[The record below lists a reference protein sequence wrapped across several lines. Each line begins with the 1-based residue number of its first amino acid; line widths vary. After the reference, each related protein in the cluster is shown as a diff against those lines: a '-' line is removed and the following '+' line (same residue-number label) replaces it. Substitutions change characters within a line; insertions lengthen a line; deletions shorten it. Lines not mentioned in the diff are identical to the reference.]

1 MRQLPGRN
9 YIFFFLHISLNLAAY
24 MQIQTVSA
32 VSLSSAAHLPG
43 PICST
48 FWTKFKRC
56 YWIVQKNV
64 TDCSP
69 KKPLSFTHAKGQISS
84 GSEALLK
91 DLIWYRRITDDSF
104 KAEKYVRH
112 MSHDYN
118 QNRALMWPQNPT
130 TPLLSITLDHFSKET
145 GFLSSKSLKQLL
157 LSSVSEIT
165 FPLFISFSYL
175 PR

>member
-1 MRQLPGRN
+1 
-9 YIFFFLHISLNLAAY
+9 

-32 VSLSSAAHLPG
+32 VSLSSAAHLPC
-43 PICST
+43 PICSS

-56 YWIVQKNV
+56 YWIVQKILL
-64 TDCSP
+64 TALQ
-69 KKPLSFTHAKGQISS
+69 KKKLSFTYAKGQISS

-118 QNRALMWPQNPT
+118 QNRALMGSQNPT
-130 TPLLSITLDHFSKET
+130 TPLPSITLDHFSKET

-157 LSSVSEIT
+157 LSSVS
-165 FPLFISFSYL
+165 
-175 PR
+175 